1 MKLNMNFY
9 KSLLIWQALLW
20 IGGST
25 SCDYIHDDVEPC
37 PTGIDLVF
45 RYDYNLQRADMFS
58 DHVGSVAVYLFDEN
72 GKFMCKQV
80 ESNAT
85 SDLSLCDKNYKMHL
99 ELKPGKYQYIVE
111 ALQVPYEQ
119 AIQNGGANF
128 VRTEPNDGDYLQVM
142 SHRLDRLQDGYVPNG
157 GLPLDTLWHGMKVTP
172 VEVRQDKVTP
182 DTVSLVRNTKQIS
195 VSLREIDEPNS
206 MDVANYEFRIYDK
219 NSRLLWD
226 NSVDESEAVIY
237 TPYMTRNTEDRAIEG
252 GIIGCMAHADFMTS
266 RLLYHSQAEKDAILS
281 ITNKKSGVEVIR
293 VNLPDLLSRLRSAAE
308 IYRYSPQEFL
318 DRGYDYQLT
327 FFLKGDKWKYVN
339 VEISVLSW
347 AKRIQYETIGD

>member
-1 MKLNMNFY
+1 
-9 KSLLIWQALLW
+9 
-20 IGGST
+20 
-25 SCDYIHDDVEPC
+25 
-37 PTGIDLVF
+37 
-45 RYDYNLQRADMFS
+45 
-58 DHVGSVAVYLFDEN
+58 
-72 GKFMCKQV
+72 
-80 ESNAT
+80 
-85 SDLSLCDKNYKMHL
+85 
-99 ELKPGKYQYIVE
+99 
-111 ALQVPYEQ
+111 
-119 AIQNGGANF
+119 
-128 VRTEPNDGDYLQVM
+128 
-142 SHRLDRLQDGYVPNG
+142 
-157 GLPLDTLWHGMKVTP
+157 
-172 VEVRQDKVTP
+172 
-182 DTVSLVRNTKQIS
+182 
-195 VSLREIDEPNS
+195 

-252 GIIGCMAHADFMTS
+252 GTIGRMAHADFMTS

>member
-85 SDLSLCDKNYKMHL
+85 SDLSLRDKNYKMHL

-128 VRTEPNDGDYLQVM
+128 VRTEPNEGDGMSVM
-142 SHRLDRLQDGYVPNG
+142 SHRLDHRQDGYVLND
-157 GLPLDTLWHGMKVTP
+157 GLPLDTSWHAG
-172 VEVRQDKVTP
+172 
-182 DTVSLVRNTKQIS
+182 
-195 VSLREIDEPNS
+195 
-206 MDVANYEFRIYDK
+206 Y
-219 NSRLLWD
+219 
-226 NSVDESEAVIY
+226 
-237 TPYMTRNTEDRAIEG
+237 
-252 GIIGCMAHADFMTS
+252 AD
-266 RLLYHSQAEKDAILS
+266 
-281 ITNKKSGVEVIR
+281 
-293 VNLPDLLSRLRSAAE
+293 
-308 IYRYSPQEFL
+308 
-318 DRGYDYQLT
+318 
-327 FFLKGDKWKYVN
+327 
-339 VEISVLSW
+339 
-347 AKRIQYETIGD
+347 

>member
-1 MKLNMNFY
+1 
-9 KSLLIWQALLW
+9 
-20 IGGST
+20 
-25 SCDYIHDDVEPC
+25 
-37 PTGIDLVF
+37 
-45 RYDYNLQRADMFS
+45 
-58 DHVGSVAVYLFDEN
+58 
-72 GKFMCKQV
+72 
-80 ESNAT
+80 
-85 SDLSLCDKNYKMHL
+85 
-99 ELKPGKYQYIVE
+99 
-111 ALQVPYEQ
+111 
-119 AIQNGGANF
+119 
-128 VRTEPNDGDYLQVM
+128 
-142 SHRLDRLQDGYVPNG
+142 
-157 GLPLDTLWHGMKVTP
+157 MKVTP

-252 GIIGCMAHADFMTS
+252 GIIGRMAHADFMTS